1 MVQLHAHHLARTSKD
16 GLRRCTAQP
25 AHITLRVPTSPI
37 FRADLIEIAFARARL
52 ICDRMEKIIVYNCI
66 YIWLL
71 VVSMFLLLA
80 SCCRLPT
87 FPTYI
92 AGPGYNG
99 QSVKKS
105 PGMTN
110 TVTQLQTLTH
120 GETTICPPSYNPTI
134 ILERFSHPIKDL
146 KNGDIIHI
154 SSINIPSH

>member
-1 MVQLHAHHLARTSKD
+1 
-16 GLRRCTAQP
+16 
-25 AHITLRVPTSPI
+25 
-37 FRADLIEIAFARARL
+37 
-52 ICDRMEKIIVYNCI
+52 
-66 YIWLL
+66 
-71 VVSMFLLLA
+71 MFLLLA

-110 TVTQLQTLTH
+110 TATQLQTLTH
-120 GETTICPPSYNPTI
+120 GEKTICPPSYNPTI

-146 KNGDIIHI
+146 KNEDIIHI